1 MMIKSTNQVG
11 QMFVADK
18 SVAIKKLLDRE
29 GGKPKGFNLVI
40 DDDVTDFVTK
50 GQILDINVKKADEPS
65 EKMLRK
71 ALCIKL
77 NADVNGGA
85 PVAGQDYIIALRFRG
100 DIGEEDAMEK
110 VAMAHCYAGD
120 FTTTITDNAE
130 EAEKDKIKNAK
141 KALYKRL
148 AQSFIDN
155 ASCDYTPF
163 YLVTDKTGVEIT
175 DVTTITEDGFY
186 LVEQLPYWR
195 LGTFKESLAKIDV
208 MTRPI
213 ILDSDEIEDWLD
225 ERKFTARPEAMAA
238 NVPAILNSHKV
249 ADMEYFYKGERGVS
263 AFMNHPYDI
272 QIPVKLKVD
281 PEFADGYDILTLHYF
296 YAGANASNQKSEK
309 DIIIAVKHDVTLTGD
324 ITTID
329 ALKTAIEAV

>member
-18 SVAIKKLLDRE
+18 SVEIKALGAE
-29 GGKPKGFNLVI
+29 NAEKGFNLVI
-40 DDDVTDFVTK
+40 DNDDVTDFVTK
-50 GQILDINVKKADEPS
+50 GQILDVNVKKADEAS
-65 EKMLRK
+65 EKLLRK

-85 PVAGQDYIIALRFRG
+85 PVAGEDYIISLRFRG
-100 DIGEEDAMEK
+100 DIGEEDAVEK
-110 VAMAHCYAGD
+110 TAMAHCYASD
-120 FTTTITDNAE
+120 FVGEDDA
-130 EAEKDKIKNAK
+130 AK
-141 KALYKRL
+141 GKAAAIALYKRL

-163 YLVTDKTGVEIT
+163 YIVTDATGVEIT
-175 DVTTITEDGFY
+175 DVKTITEAGFY

-208 MTRPI
+208 MARPVMI
-213 ILDSDEIEDWLD
+213 DSDEIDNWLN
-225 ERKFTARPEAMAA
+225 ELKFTPRPEAMAA

-249 ADMEYFYKGERGVS
+249 ADMEYFYKGERGTS

-281 PEFADGYDILTLHYF
+281 PEFADGYDILTLHYY

-309 DIIIAVKHDVTLTGD
+309 DIIIAVKHGASLTGAG
-324 ITTID
+324 TKID
-329 ALKTAIEAV
+329 DVKTAIEAYK

>member
-18 SVAIKKLLDRE
+18 SVKIKALGATGAE
-29 GGKPKGFNLVI
+29 KGFNLVI

-50 GQILDINVKKADEPS
+50 GQILDINVKKADDAS
-65 EKMLRK
+65 EKLLRK

-120 FTTTITDNAE
+120 DA
-130 EAEKDKIKNAK
+130 AK
-141 KALYKRL
+141 LLQKL

-163 YLVTDKTGVEIT
+163 YLVTDATGAEIT
-175 DVTTITEDGFY
+175 DVKTITEDGFY

-213 ILDSDEIEDWLD
+213 VLDSDEIEDWLD
-225 ERKFTARPEAMAA
+225 ARKFTARPEAMAT

-309 DIIIAVKHDVTLTGD
+309 DIIVAVKHGATLTGD
-324 ITTID
+324 ATTID
-329 ALKTAIEAV
+329 ALKTAIEAYK